1 MIALFKGKYQKADY
15 EYLDSILDEILT
27 HHAMC
32 NSNCGSCVNTRAC
45 KDLHRLHRYIHE
57 ALENEKNSKNNKL

>member
-1 MIALFKGKYQKADY
+1 MIALFKGKYQQADY
-15 EYLDSILDEILT
+15 EYLDSILDEVLT

-32 NSNCGSCVNTRAC
+32 DCECGSCDNHRVC

-57 ALENEKNSKNNKL
+57 ALETEKNRKK